1 MNLPG
6 RHPVKQHQAFRQAV
20 RLFRSLCLLFLGILP
35 VVPAALAAKGDISIA
50 EHKVLYQAW
59 QLLDQGKPGQSLDV
73 LDRSLS
79 PKSAPA
85 QWFLL
90 RGNVLLE
97 LNRDE
102 EAGTTFS
109 RGAQRYPEH
118 ERLQYNQAVTAYQT
132 GRWEQA
138 ARSFVKA
145 FELGRDPERLFN
157 AAAAWHQAGQNQQA
171 LQILDSLVQR
181 VPGRSRYWRLR
192 ARMYLEEQDLPR
204 AASALEIAYAL
215 QDPDSSEWTELA
227 RLYQAMNAPLAAA
240 EKLARAAG
248 KNPGPHKC
256 QDIASLFARA
266 YRLDEALRWI
276 NRALNGKTSA
286 SFLAHKAEFLYR
298 FGNFEMAIQTA
309 EQALELDEQLGSM
322 AMLIG
327 LSSCQLQDWQRA
339 EIAFIRARRVKDTQQ
354 QAKAYLASLQALRR
368 VKAEKHRNPQEI
380 ASREFGG

>member
-1 MNLPG
+1 MNFPG

-59 QLLDQGKPGQSLDV
+59 QLLDQGKPRQSLDV

-248 KNPGPHKC
+248 EKP
-256 QDIASLFARA
+256 RA
-266 YRLDEALRWI
+266 TQMSRHCVPVRP
-276 NRALNGKTSA
+276 
-286 SFLAHKAEFLYR
+286 
-298 FGNFEMAIQTA
+298 
-309 EQALELDEQLGSM
+309 
-322 AMLIG
+322 G
-327 LSSCQLQDWQRA
+327 LS
-339 EIAFIRARRVKDTQQ
+339 
-354 QAKAYLASLQALRR
+354 
-368 VKAEKHRNPQEI
+368 P
-380 ASREFGG
+380 G